1 MESEENLMTST
12 GILLSI
18 GGLAL
23 SGAGA
28 LITGIADRREKSEEI
43 KEVAEKV
50 AKEIVE
56 QMNKESK

>member
-1 MESEENLMTST
+1 MINT
-12 GILLSI
+12 GTLLSI

-28 LITGIADRREKSEEI
+28 LITSIADKKEKSEEI

>member
-1 MESEENLMTST
+1 MTST